1 MRDEY
6 PHTNSTADR
15 RERWDRNARE
25 NRDCSHCPP
34 HKGENCTPRARHG
47 HRKPR
52 RKDHG
57 R

>member
-1 MRDEY
+1 MRDE
-6 PHTNSTADR
+6 HTNSTADR
-15 RERWDRNARE
+15 RERWDRNARH

-52 RKDHG
+52 RKDH
-57 R
+57 RR